1 MSRLPNLREIVL
13 RDTPFARLMTKRI
26 YNVLLIATRYDAFTL
41 EDDGR
46 VDELI
51 FNEYTSLS
59 LRYPPRFTRVTDEEA
74 ALAELENHNYELVIV
89 MPNMAGRDIFAAAAS
104 IKERYPDLP
113 IVVLTPFSRE
123 VRERIAKADLTA
135 IDYVFAWLGN
145 PELLLAI
152 IKLIEDK
159 WNADDDLA
167 EVGVQ
172 SILLVEDSVR
182 FYSSALPHLY
192 RIVLEQ
198 SREFSKEAL
207 NEHLKTLRM
216 RGRPKIMLARS
227 FEEAAQVLENYG
239 DNLLGIVSDMSFMRN
254 GEKDALAGYA
264 LAKMVKERDA
274 HLPFILESSEAG
286 NADYAKRLGVPF
298 IHKNSKTYPQDLR
311 QIIMDQFGFGDFIIR
326 DPQTGKEILRITN
339 LKDLQQNLYNIPDE
353 ALRNHLSHNHFS
365 RFFYSRAMFPPAE
378 LLKRVDVSEYAE
390 MDEARRFI
398 FDIIVEYRRIKNSGV
413 VAEYRKDRFDAYSN
427 FARIGNGSLGGKG
440 RGLAFMGTLV
450 AGHPRLDDDRICVN
464 IPRTVVICTDIFDE
478 FMERNGL
485 YPIALSDSSDAEI
498 LAAFERGVLPEAL
511 LDDLLA
517 LFDVVAHPIA
527 VRSSGVLE
535 DAHYQPFAGVY
546 ATYMVPRVSDKQAML
561 AMLRSAIKAVYASVF
576 FKDSKAYMTAT
587 QNLIDQEKMAIVLQE
602 VVGSEHGQ
610 YFYPTLSGVARSIN
624 FYPVGEE
631 KPEDGVAKVALG
643 LGAYIVDGG
652 KSLRFCPAYPH
663 NILQLSELRTVLRE
677 GQKEFFALDLSML
690 GQSPETDTEYNIRH
704 LPVAAADDPE
714 TLRYAFS
721 TLSLEDQRLTPGG
734 TGAGRRVVTFSNILE
749 YDAFPL
755 ARVISDLLRIGSRGM
770 GRPVELEYA
779 MDIREGKAYFY
790 LLQIRP
796 IVDVSEETELTP
808 DDLSRPALISST
820 SVLGN
825 GMVEDVHYILY
836 VRSDRFDALR
846 SRDIAAEIGNINE
859 QLTARGES
867 YVLVGPGRWGSSDP
881 ALGIPVKWSHI
892 SGAKAVVECGLEDF
906 RVDASEGT
914 HFFQN
919 LTSFGVGYFTIR
931 PYQGD
936 GTFDEA
942 RLNALPAEYESHS
955 LRLVKFPTPLFI
967 KMDGRHSRGI
977 VSEIPPNGNQEQR
990 KLNKEDNQ
998 N

>member
-123 VRERIAKADLTA
+123 VRERIAQADLTA

-227 FEEAAQVLENYG
+227 YEEAMQVLDNYG

-690 GQSPETDTEYNIRH
+690 GQAPETDTEYNIRH

-859 QLTARGES
+859 QLTAHGES
-867 YVLVGPGRWGSSDP
+867 YVLVGPGRWGSSDS

-977 VSEIPPNGNQEQR
+977 VSEIAPNGNQEQ
-990 KLNKEDNQ
+990 K
-998 N
+998 

>member
-123 VRERIAKADLTA
+123 VRERIAQADLTA

-227 FEEAAQVLENYG
+227 FEEAMQVLDNYG

-478 FMERNGL
+478 FMDRNGL

-690 GQSPETDTEYNIRH
+690 GQAPETDTEYNIRH
-704 LPVAAADDPE
+704 LPVAAADDSE

-846 SRDIAAEIGNINE
+846 SRDIAAEIGNLNE

-892 SGAKAVVECGLEDF
+892 SGAKAVVECGIEDF

-942 RLNALPAEYESHS
+942 RLNALPAEYESHI

-977 VSEIPPNGNQEQR
+977 VSEIAPNGNQEQ
-990 KLNKEDNQ
+990 K
-998 N
+998 

>member
-123 VRERIAKADLTA
+123 VRERIAQADLTA

-690 GQSPETDTEYNIRH
+690 GQAPETDTEYNIRH
-704 LPVAAADDPE
+704 LPVAAADAPE

-836 VRSDRFDALR
+836 VRSDRFDALH

-955 LRLVKFPTPLFI
+955 LRLVKFSTPLFI

-977 VSEIPPNGNQEQR
+977 VSEIAPNGNQEQ
-990 KLNKEDNQ
+990 K
-998 N
+998 

>member
-123 VRERIAKADLTA
+123 VRERIAQADLTA

-690 GQSPETDTEYNIRH
+690 GQAPETDTEYNIRH

-808 DDLSRPALISST
+808 EDLSRPALISST

-977 VSEIPPNGNQEQR
+977 VSEIAPNGNQEQ
-990 KLNKEDNQ
+990 K
-998 N
+998 

>member
-123 VRERIAKADLTA
+123 VRERIAQADLTA

-286 NADYAKRLGVPF
+286 NANYAKRLGVPF

-398 FDIIVEYRRIKNSGV
+398 FDIIVEYRRIKNTGV

-690 GQSPETDTEYNIRH
+690 GQAPETDTEYNIRH
-704 LPVAAADDPE
+704 LPVAAANDSE

-859 QLTARGES
+859 QLAARGES

-955 LRLVKFPTPLFI
+955 LRLVKFSTPLFI

-977 VSEIPPNGNQEQR
+977 VSEIAQNGNQEQ
-990 KLNKEDNQ
+990 K
-998 N
+998 

>member
-123 VRERIAKADLTA
+123 VRERIAQADLTA

-227 FEEAAQVLENYG
+227 FEEAMQVLENYG

-690 GQSPETDTEYNIRH
+690 GQAPETDTEYNIRH

-942 RLNALPAEYESHS
+942 RLNAMPAEYESHS

-977 VSEIPPNGNQEQR
+977 ISTTM
-990 KLNKEDNQ
+990 
-998 N
+998 

>member
-123 VRERIAKADLTA
+123 VRERIAQADLTA

-159 WNADDDLA
+159 CNADDDLA

-227 FEEAAQVLENYG
+227 FEEAMQVLENYG

-663 NILQLSELRTVLRE
+663 NILQLSELRTVLCE

-690 GQSPETDTEYNIRH
+690 QQSPETDTEYNIRH

-977 VSEIPPNGNQEQR
+977 VSEIAPNGNQEQ
-990 KLNKEDNQ
+990 K
-998 N
+998 

>member
-123 VRERIAKADLTA
+123 VRERIAQADLTA
-135 IDYVFAWLGN
+135 IDYVFAWLGS

-227 FEEAAQVLENYG
+227 YEEAAQVLENYG

-326 DPQTGKEILRITN
+326 DPQTGKEILRITT

-690 GQSPETDTEYNIRH
+690 GQAPETDTEYNIRH

-836 VRSDRFDALR
+836 VRSDRFDALH

-955 LRLVKFPTPLFI
+955 LRLVKFSTPLFI

-977 VSEIPPNGNQEQR
+977 VSEIAPNGNQEQ
-990 KLNKEDNQ
+990 K
-998 N
+998 

>member
-123 VRERIAKADLTA
+123 VRERIAQADLTA

-227 FEEAAQVLENYG
+227 FEEAMQVLENYG

-326 DPQTGKEILRITN
+326 DPHTGKEILRITN

-690 GQSPETDTEYNIRH
+690 GQAPETDTEYNIRH

-977 VSEIPPNGNQEQR
+977 VSEIAPNGNQEQ
-990 KLNKEDNQ
+990 K
-998 N
+998 

>member
-123 VRERIAKADLTA
+123 VRERIAQADLTA

-517 LFDVVAHPIA
+517 LFDVVDHPIA

-690 GQSPETDTEYNIRH
+690 GQAPETDTEYNIRH

-955 LRLVKFPTPLFI
+955 LRLVKFSTPLFI

-977 VSEIPPNGNQEQR
+977 VSEIAPNGNQEQ
-990 KLNKEDNQ
+990 K
-998 N
+998 

>member
-123 VRERIAKADLTA
+123 VRERIAQADLTA

-690 GQSPETDTEYNIRH
+690 QQSPETDTEYNIRH

-977 VSEIPPNGNQEQR
+977 VSEIAPNGNQEQ
-990 KLNKEDNQ
+990 K
-998 N
+998 

>member
-104 IKERYPDLP
+104 IKERYPALP

-227 FEEAAQVLENYG
+227 YEEAMQVLDCYG

-264 LAKMVKERDA
+264 LAKMAKERDA

-286 NADYAKRLGVPF
+286 NAAYAERLGVPF

-326 DPQTGKEILRITN
+326 DPSTGKEILRITN

-485 YPIALSDSSDAEI
+485 YPVALSDSSDAEI

-517 LFDVVAHPIA
+517 LFDVVDRPIA

-561 AMLRSAIKAVYASVF
+561 ALLRSAIKAVYASVF

-610 YFYPTLSGVARSIN
+610 YFYPTLSGVARSLN
-624 FYPVGEE
+624 FYPIGEE
-631 KPEDGVAKVALG
+631 KPADGVAKVALG

-690 GQSPETDTEYNIRH
+690 QQSPETDTEYNIRH

-734 TGAGRRVVTFSNILE
+734 AGAGRRVVTFSNILE

-846 SRDIAAEIGNINE
+846 SRDIAAEIGNLNE

-892 SGAKAVVECGLEDF
+892 SGAKAVVECGIEDF

-931 PYQGD
+931 PFQGD
-936 GTFDEA
+936 GTFDESG
-942 RLNALPAEYESHS
+942 LNALPAEYESHS

-977 VSEIPPNGNQEQR
+977 IRAKN
-990 KLNKEDNQ
+990 
-998 N
+998 

>member
-123 VRERIAKADLTA
+123 VRERIAQADLTA

-227 FEEAAQVLENYG
+227 FEEAMQVLDNYG

-326 DPQTGKEILRITN
+326 DPSTGKEILRITN

-643 LGAYIVDGG
+643 LDAYIVDGG

-690 GQSPETDTEYNIRH
+690 GQAPETDTEYNIRH
-704 LPVAAADDPE
+704 LPVAAANDSE

-825 GMVEDVHYILY
+825 GMMEDVHYILY

-955 LRLVKFPTPLFI
+955 LRLVKFSTPLFI

-977 VSEIPPNGNQEQR
+977 VSGIAPNGNQEQ
-990 KLNKEDNQ
+990 K
-998 N
+998 

>member
-123 VRERIAKADLTA
+123 VRERIAQADLTA

-227 FEEAAQVLENYG
+227 FEEAMQVLDNYG

-478 FMERNGL
+478 FMDRNGL

-587 QNLIDQEKMAIVLQE
+587 QNLIDQVKMAIVLQE

-690 GQSPETDTEYNIRH
+690 GQAPETDTEYNIRH

-977 VSEIPPNGNQEQR
+977 VSEIAPNGNQEQ
-990 KLNKEDNQ
+990 K
-998 N
+998 

>member
-123 VRERIAKADLTA
+123 VRERIAQADLTA

-398 FDIIVEYRRIKNSGV
+398 FDIIVEYRRIKNTGV

-427 FARIGNGSLGGKG
+427 FARIGNGSLGGMG

-690 GQSPETDTEYNIRH
+690 GQAPETDTEYNIRH

-977 VSEIPPNGNQEQR
+977 VSEIAPNGNQEQ
-990 KLNKEDNQ
+990 K
-998 N
+998 

>member
-1 MSRLPNLREIVL
+1 
-13 RDTPFARLMTKRI
+13 
-26 YNVLLIATRYDAFTL
+26 
-41 EDDGR
+41 
-46 VDELI
+46 
-51 FNEYTSLS
+51 
-59 LRYPPRFTRVTDEEA
+59 
-74 ALAELENHNYELVIV
+74 

-198 SREFSKEAL
+198 SREFSKESL

-227 FEEAAQVLENYG
+227 FEEAMQVLENYG

-264 LAKMVKERDA
+264 LAKMAKERDA

-398 FDIIVEYRRIKNSGV
+398 FDLIVEYRRIKNSGV

-485 YPIALSDSSDAEI
+485 YPVALSDSSDAEI

-517 LFDVVAHPIA
+517 LFDVVDHTIA

-610 YFYPTLSGVARSIN
+610 YFYPTLSGVARSLN
-624 FYPVGEE
+624 FYPIGEE
-631 KPEDGVAKVALG
+631 KPADGVAKVALG

-690 GQSPETDTEYNIRH
+690 QQSPETDTEYNIRH

-734 TGAGRRVVTFSNILE
+734 AGAGRRVVTFSNILE

-770 GRPVELEYA
+770 GRPVELEFA
-779 MDIREGKAYFY
+779 MDFCEGKAYFY

-825 GMVEDVHYILY
+825 CMVEDVHYILY

-867 YVLVGPGRWGSSDP
+867 YVLVGPGRWGSSDS

-977 VSEIPPNGNQEQR
+977 VSEIAPNGNQEQ
-990 KLNKEDNQ
+990 K
-998 N
+998 

>member
-123 VRERIAKADLTA
+123 VRERIAQADLTA

-478 FMERNGL
+478 FMDRNGL

-690 GQSPETDTEYNIRH
+690 GQAPETDTEYNIRH
-704 LPVAAADDPE
+704 LPVAAADDSE

-846 SRDIAAEIGNINE
+846 SRDIAAEIGNLNE

-892 SGAKAVVECGLEDF
+892 SGAKAVVECGIEDF

-977 VSEIPPNGNQEQR
+977 VSEIAPNGNQEQ
-990 KLNKEDNQ
+990 K
-998 N
+998 

>member
-123 VRERIAKADLTA
+123 VRERIAQADLTA

-227 FEEAAQVLENYG
+227 FEEATQVLDCYG

-398 FDIIVEYRRIKNSGV
+398 FDIIVEYRRIKNTGV

-690 GQSPETDTEYNIRH
+690 GQAPETDTEYNIRH

-808 DDLSRPALISST
+808 EDLSRPALISST

-977 VSEIPPNGNQEQR
+977 VSEIAPNGNQEQ
-990 KLNKEDNQ
+990 K
-998 N
+998 

>member
-123 VRERIAKADLTA
+123 VRERIAQADLTA

-227 FEEAAQVLENYG
+227 FEEAAQVLDNYG

-398 FDIIVEYRRIKNSGV
+398 FDIIVEYRRIKNTGV

-485 YPIALSDSSDAEI
+485 YPIALSDTSDAEI

-663 NILQLSELRTVLRE
+663 NILQLSELRTALRE

-690 GQSPETDTEYNIRH
+690 QQSPETDTEYNIRH
-704 LPVAAADDPE
+704 LPVAVADDPE

-808 DDLSRPALISST
+808 EDLSRPALISST

-859 QLTARGES
+859 QLAARGES
-867 YVLVGPGRWGSSDP
+867 YVLVGPGRWGSSDS

-977 VSEIPPNGNQEQR
+977 VSEITPNGNQEQ
-990 KLNKEDNQ
+990 K
-998 N
+998 

>member
-123 VRERIAKADLTA
+123 VRERIAQADLTA

-227 FEEAAQVLENYG
+227 FEEAMQVLENYG

-690 GQSPETDTEYNIRH
+690 QQSPETDTEYNIRH

-859 QLTARGES
+859 QLTAHGES

-977 VSEIPPNGNQEQR
+977 VSEIAPNGNQEQ
-990 KLNKEDNQ
+990 K
-998 N
+998 

>member
-123 VRERIAKADLTA
+123 VRERIAQADLTA

-227 FEEAAQVLENYG
+227 FEEAMQVLENYG

-690 GQSPETDTEYNIRH
+690 GQAPETDTEYNIRH
-704 LPVAAADDPE
+704 LPVAVADDPE

-859 QLTARGES
+859 QLAARGES
-867 YVLVGPGRWGSSDP
+867 YVLVGPGRWGSSDS

-955 LRLVKFPTPLFI
+955 LRLVKFSTPLFI

-977 VSEIPPNGNQEQR
+977 VSEIAPNGNQEQ
-990 KLNKEDNQ
+990 K
-998 N
+998 

>member
-123 VRERIAKADLTA
+123 VRERIAQADLTA

-227 FEEAAQVLENYG
+227 FEEAMQVLDSYG

-690 GQSPETDTEYNIRH
+690 GQAPETDTEYNIRH

-942 RLNALPAEYESHS
+942 RLNALPAEYESHR
-955 LRLVKFPTPLFI
+955 LRLVKFPAPLFI

-977 VSEIPPNGNQEQR
+977 VSEIAPNGNQEQ
-990 KLNKEDNQ
+990 K
-998 N
+998 

>member
-104 IKERYPDLP
+104 IKERCPDLP

-123 VRERIAKADLTA
+123 VRERIAQADLTA

-227 FEEAAQVLENYG
+227 FEEAMQVLDNYG

-478 FMERNGL
+478 FMDRNGL

-690 GQSPETDTEYNIRH
+690 GQAPETDTEYNIRH

-825 GMVEDVHYILY
+825 GMMEDVHYILY

-977 VSEIPPNGNQEQR
+977 VSGIAPNGNQEQ
-990 KLNKEDNQ
+990 K
-998 N
+998 

>member
-104 IKERYPDLP
+104 IKDRYPDLP

-123 VRERIAKADLTA
+123 VRERIAQADLTA

-227 FEEAAQVLENYG
+227 YEEAAQVLENYG

-677 GQKEFFALDLSML
+677 GQKEFFALDLAML
-690 GQSPETDTEYNIRH
+690 GQAPETDTEYNIRH

-977 VSEIPPNGNQEQR
+977 VSEIAPNGNQEQ
-990 KLNKEDNQ
+990 K
-998 N
+998 

>member
-123 VRERIAKADLTA
+123 VRERIAQADLTA

-227 FEEAAQVLENYG
+227 FEEATQVLDCYG

-690 GQSPETDTEYNIRH
+690 GQAPETDTEYNIRH

-734 TGAGRRVVTFSNILE
+734 TGVGRRVVTFSNILE

-881 ALGIPVKWSHI
+881 SLGIPVKWSHI

-955 LRLVKFPTPLFI
+955 LRLVKFPAPLFI

-977 VSEIPPNGNQEQR
+977 VSEIAPNGNQEQ
-990 KLNKEDNQ
+990 K
-998 N
+998 

>member
-59 LRYPPRFTRVTDEEA
+59 LRYPPRFTRVPDEEA

-123 VRERIAKADLTA
+123 VRERIAQADLTA

-227 FEEAAQVLENYG
+227 FEEAMQVLENYG

-286 NADYAKRLGVPF
+286 NAAYAERLGVPF

-690 GQSPETDTEYNIRH
+690 GQAPETDTEYNIRH

-734 TGAGRRVVTFSNILE
+734 TGAGRCVVTFSNILE

-836 VRSDRFDALR
+836 VSSDRFDALR
-846 SRDIAAEIGNINE
+846 SRDISAEIGNINE
-859 QLTARGES
+859 QMTARGES

-906 RVDASEGT
+906 RVDA
-914 HFFQN
+914 
-919 LTSFGVGYFTIR
+919 
-931 PYQGD
+931 
-936 GTFDEA
+936 
-942 RLNALPAEYESHS
+942 
-955 LRLVKFPTPLFI
+955 
-967 KMDGRHSRGI
+967 
-977 VSEIPPNGNQEQR
+977 
-990 KLNKEDNQ
+990 
-998 N
+998 

>member
-123 VRERIAKADLTA
+123 VRERIAQADLTA

-227 FEEAAQVLENYG
+227 FEEAMQVLDNYG

-478 FMERNGL
+478 FMDRNGL

-690 GQSPETDTEYNIRH
+690 GQAPETDTEYNIRH

-977 VSEIPPNGNQEQR
+977 VSEIAQNGNQEQ
-990 KLNKEDNQ
+990 K
-998 N
+998 

>member
-123 VRERIAKADLTA
+123 VRERIAQADLTA

-227 FEEAAQVLENYG
+227 FEEATQVLDCYG

-690 GQSPETDTEYNIRH
+690 QQSPETDTEYNIRH

-859 QLTARGES
+859 QLTAHGES
-867 YVLVGPGRWGSSDP
+867 YVLVGPGRWGSSDS

-977 VSEIPPNGNQEQR
+977 VSEIAPNGNQEQ
-990 KLNKEDNQ
+990 K
-998 N
+998 

>member
-123 VRERIAKADLTA
+123 VRERIAQADLTA

-227 FEEAAQVLENYG
+227 FEEATQVLDCYG

-478 FMERNGL
+478 FMDRNGL

-690 GQSPETDTEYNIRH
+690 GQAPETDTEYNIRH

-977 VSEIPPNGNQEQR
+977 VSEIAPNGNQEQ
-990 KLNKEDNQ
+990 K
-998 N
+998 

>member
-104 IKERYPDLP
+104 IKERYPALP

-227 FEEAAQVLENYG
+227 YEEATQVLENYG

-286 NADYAKRLGVPF
+286 NADYAERLGVPF

-326 DPQTGKEILRITN
+326 DPSTGKEILRITN

-485 YPIALSDSSDAEI
+485 YPVALSDSSDAEI

-517 LFDVVAHPIA
+517 LFDVVDRPIA

-561 AMLRSAIKAVYASVF
+561 ALLRSAIKAVYASVF

-690 GQSPETDTEYNIRH
+690 QQSPETDTEYNIRH

-734 TGAGRRVVTFSNILE
+734 AGAGRRVVTFSNILE

-846 SRDIAAEIGNINE
+846 SRDIAAEIGNLNE

-892 SGAKAVVECGLEDF
+892 SGAKAVVECGIEDF

-931 PYQGD
+931 PFQGD
-936 GTFDEA
+936 GTFDESG
-942 RLNALPAEYESHS
+942 LNALPAEYESHS

-977 VSEIPPNGNQEQR
+977 ISTTM
-990 KLNKEDNQ
+990 
-998 N
+998 

>member
-123 VRERIAKADLTA
+123 VRERIAQADLTA

-182 FYSSALPHLY
+182 FYSYALPHLY

-227 FEEAAQVLENYG
+227 FEEAAQVLDNYG

-326 DPQTGKEILRITN
+326 DPQTGMEILRITN

-690 GQSPETDTEYNIRH
+690 GQAPETDTEYNIRH
-704 LPVAAADDPE
+704 LPVAAADDSE

-846 SRDIAAEIGNINE
+846 SRDIAAEIGNLNE

-892 SGAKAVVECGLEDF
+892 SGAKAVVECGIEDF

-977 VSEIPPNGNQEQR
+977 VSEIAPNGNQEQ
-990 KLNKEDNQ
+990 K
-998 N
+998 

>member
-74 ALAELENHNYELVIV
+74 ALAELETHNYELVIV

-123 VRERIAKADLTA
+123 VRERIAQADLTA

-227 FEEAAQVLENYG
+227 YEEAAQVLENYG

-286 NADYAKRLGVPF
+286 NADYAERLGVPF

-326 DPQTGKEILRITN
+326 DPHTGKEILRITN

-663 NILQLSELRTVLRE
+663 NILQLSELRTVLCE

-690 GQSPETDTEYNIRH
+690 QQSPETDTEYNIRH

-825 GMVEDVHYILY
+825 GMMEDVHYILY

-942 RLNALPAEYESHS
+942 RLNALPSEYESHS

-977 VSEIPPNGNQEQR
+977 VSEIAPNGNQEQ
-990 KLNKEDNQ
+990 K
-998 N
+998 

>member
-123 VRERIAKADLTA
+123 VRERIAQADLTA

-227 FEEAAQVLENYG
+227 YEEAMQVLDNYG

-690 GQSPETDTEYNIRH
+690 GQAPETDTEYNIRH

-859 QLTARGES
+859 QLTAHGES

-977 VSEIPPNGNQEQR
+977 VSEIAPNGNQEQ
-990 KLNKEDNQ
+990 K
-998 N
+998 

>member
-123 VRERIAKADLTA
+123 VRERIAQADLTA

-227 FEEAAQVLENYG
+227 FEEAMQVLENYG

-478 FMERNGL
+478 FMERNGF

-690 GQSPETDTEYNIRH
+690 GQAPETDTEYNIRH

-734 TGAGRRVVTFSNILE
+734 TGVGRRVVTFSNILE

-955 LRLVKFPTPLFI
+955 LRLVKFSTPLFI

-977 VSEIPPNGNQEQR
+977 VSEIAPNGNQEQ
-990 KLNKEDNQ
+990 K
-998 N
+998 

>member
-74 ALAELENHNYELVIV
+74 ALAELENQNYELVIV

-123 VRERIAKADLTA
+123 VRERIAQADLTA

-227 FEEAAQVLENYG
+227 FEEATQVLENYG

-690 GQSPETDTEYNIRH
+690 GQAPETDTEYNIRH

-977 VSEIPPNGNQEQR
+977 VSEIAPNGNQEQ
-990 KLNKEDNQ
+990 K
-998 N
+998 

>member
-123 VRERIAKADLTA
+123 VRERIAQADLTA

-227 FEEAAQVLENYG
+227 YEEAAQVLENYG

-286 NADYAKRLGVPF
+286 NADYAERLGVPF

-311 QIIMDQFGFGDFIIR
+311 QNIMDQFGFGDFIIR

-690 GQSPETDTEYNIRH
+690 GQAPETDTEYNIRH

-836 VRSDRFDALR
+836 VRSDRFDALH

-955 LRLVKFPTPLFI
+955 LRLVKFSTPLFI

-977 VSEIPPNGNQEQR
+977 VSEIAPNGNQEQ
-990 KLNKEDNQ
+990 K
-998 N
+998 

>member
-1 MSRLPNLREIVL
+1 
-13 RDTPFARLMTKRI
+13 
-26 YNVLLIATRYDAFTL
+26 
-41 EDDGR
+41 
-46 VDELI
+46 
-51 FNEYTSLS
+51 
-59 LRYPPRFTRVTDEEA
+59 
-74 ALAELENHNYELVIV
+74 
-89 MPNMAGRDIFAAAAS
+89 
-104 IKERYPDLP
+104 
-113 IVVLTPFSRE
+113 
-123 VRERIAKADLTA
+123 
-135 IDYVFAWLGN
+135 
-145 PELLLAI
+145 
-152 IKLIEDK
+152 
-159 WNADDDLA
+159 
-167 EVGVQ
+167 
-172 SILLVEDSVR
+172 
-182 FYSSALPHLY
+182 
-192 RIVLEQ
+192 
-198 SREFSKEAL
+198 
-207 NEHLKTLRM
+207 
-216 RGRPKIMLARS
+216 
-227 FEEAAQVLENYG
+227 
-239 DNLLGIVSDMSFMRN
+239 
-254 GEKDALAGYA
+254 
-264 LAKMVKERDA
+264 
-274 HLPFILESSEAG
+274 
-286 NADYAKRLGVPF
+286 
-298 IHKNSKTYPQDLR
+298 
-311 QIIMDQFGFGDFIIR
+311 
-326 DPQTGKEILRITN
+326 
-339 LKDLQQNLYNIPDE
+339 
-353 ALRNHLSHNHFS
+353 
-365 RFFYSRAMFPPAE
+365 
-378 LLKRVDVSEYAE
+378 
-390 MDEARRFI
+390 
-398 FDIIVEYRRIKNSGV
+398 
-413 VAEYRKDRFDAYSN
+413 
-427 FARIGNGSLGGKG
+427 
-440 RGLAFMGTLV
+440 
-450 AGHPRLDDDRICVN
+450 
-464 IPRTVVICTDIFDE
+464 
-478 FMERNGL
+478 
-485 YPIALSDSSDAEI
+485 
-498 LAAFERGVLPEAL
+498 
-511 LDDLLA
+511 
-517 LFDVVAHPIA
+517 
-527 VRSSGVLE
+527 
-535 DAHYQPFAGVY
+535 
-546 ATYMVPRVSDKQAML
+546 
-561 AMLRSAIKAVYASVF
+561 MLRSAIKAVYASVF

-690 GQSPETDTEYNIRH
+690 GQAPETDTEYNIRH

-881 ALGIPVKWSHI
+881 SLGIPVKWSHI

-977 VSEIPPNGNQEQR
+977 VSEIAPNGNQEQ
-990 KLNKEDNQ
+990 K
-998 N
+998 

>member
-123 VRERIAKADLTA
+123 VRERIAQADLTA

-398 FDIIVEYRRIKNSGV
+398 FDIIVEYRRIKNTGV

-485 YPIALSDSSDAEI
+485 YPVALSDSSDAEI

-517 LFDVVAHPIA
+517 LFDVVDRPIA

-690 GQSPETDTEYNIRH
+690 GQAPETDTEYNIRH

-734 TGAGRRVVTFSNILE
+734 AGAGRRVVTFSNILE

-846 SRDIAAEIGNINE
+846 SRDIAAEIGNLNE

-892 SGAKAVVECGLEDF
+892 SGAKAVVECGIEDF

-931 PYQGD
+931 PFQGD
-936 GTFDEA
+936 GTFDESG
-942 RLNALPAEYESHS
+942 LNALPAEYESHS

-977 VSEIPPNGNQEQR
+977 IRANN
-990 KLNKEDNQ
+990 
-998 N
+998 